1 MKFKCDKKQKQ
12 KTLGEK
18 QIFQF
23 LFNKTSDENEAL
35 TSSKK
40 WNRGLQERFLCGCF
54 MAGQFLHHHH
64 LNKNANKC
72 IFNEASK

>member
-1 MKFKCDKKQKQ
+1 MKFKCYKKQKQ

-35 TSSKK
+35 TSFKK
-40 WNRGLQERFLCGCF
+40 
-54 MAGQFLHHHH
+54 
-64 LNKNANKC
+64 
-72 IFNEASK
+72 